1 MPIRKTEIREFGPG
15 KRVLFQDG
23 TSGEYDAVLL
33 NTGYTK
39 TCFDL
44 YADMVATTSVSRRF
58 WPTPAAFARIY
69 VRPTSTPRAWRTISA
84 ELSATITRETPPIM
98 YEVVLLHN

>member
-58 WPTPAAFARIY
+58 WPTPAAFA
-69 VRPTSTPRAWRTISA
+69 TCSGASTPRAWRTISA

>member
-1 MPIRKTEIREFGPG
+1 MGRLNAEHPDGVYGTYGTDVLGCKVPIRKTEIREFGPG

-58 WPTPAAFARIY
+58 CSRGAQGCYGPVTW
-69 VRPTSTPRAWRTISA
+69 ST
-84 ELSATITRETPPIM
+84 
-98 YEVVLLHN
+98 

>member
-58 WPTPAAFARIY
+58 WPTPAAFASGAYPAGVAHHLSRV
-69 VRPTSTPRAWRTISA
+69 VRDNHA
-84 ELSATITRETPPIM
+84 RETPPNH
-98 YEVVLLHN
+98 V